1 MGGQVPRAQRIAF
14 RISKSIEVPT
24 TSVSTLTSASF
35 ISPRTGCQA
44 DTGKA
49 PRCDHRESRGNVKWK

>member
-24 TSVSTLTSASF
+24 TSVSALKNASF
-35 ISPRTGCQA
+35 ISPGTGCQA

-49 PRCDHRESRGNVKWK
+49 PR